1 MQRRESH
8 NQHVTRPEKPPD
20 RTSSREW
27 ERRVCSGKSVLRKP
41 VEFELIR
48 HRADDPGGMD

>member
-8 NQHVTRPEKPPD
+8 NQQHVPRPEKPPD
-20 RTSSREW
+20 RTSSHEW

-48 HRADDPGGMD
+48 HRGDDPG